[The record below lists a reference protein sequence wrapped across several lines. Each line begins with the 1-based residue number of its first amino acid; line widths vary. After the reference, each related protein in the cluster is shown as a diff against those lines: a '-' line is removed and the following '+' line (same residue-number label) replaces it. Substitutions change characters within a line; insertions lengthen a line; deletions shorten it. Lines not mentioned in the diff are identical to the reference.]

1 MVNIDLMVL
10 AGDYVKTAVISEWKV
25 KVGDS
30 VKKGDVLLVVETNK
44 ITQDIEASCDGIV
57 EQILFQEGDDVEI
70 SKTVAVIVDGSGTAA
85 APEEEKPAI
94 EISGSETASLD
105 TGVRT
110 VITPVAKKM
119 AKEKGIDLD
128 ELTKRFPGKRIG
140 KKEVLAFEEA
150 PAKDFFVTGQHG
162 KEGGETADPADRPST
177 ATAMDCSLLSSSE
190 NSEEAEAAV
199 SVAKT
204 TEIPVK
210 GIRKAIASAMRNSAY
225 SKPHVS
231 MMIDVQ
237 LDEML
242 EMKAFLKN
250 KYPEKRITLTGL
262 LALAV
267 RSALGECPY
276 INGTATEDTITLS
289 DSVNLGIAVDAEG
302 GLLVPVIKN
311 IGAKSGLELFEAVN
325 HAAKGCREGTLA
337 PSDYAGGTF
346 TISNVG
352 ATGVKYF
359 TPIINSPEIAILGVG
374 ASTKEAVVVNGEVRE
389 RTMIGLSLSFDHA
402 VVDGSP
408 AGRFLKTLKEK
419 IEHPFMMA
427 LS

>member
-25 KVGDS
+25 KIGDS

-44 ITQDIEASCDGIV
+44 ITQDIEATCDGIV

-70 SKTVAVIVDGSGTAA
+70 SKTVAIIGDGSGFASV
-85 APEEEKPAI
+85 PEEKKPAI
-94 EISGSETASLD
+94 EITSSEAASVD
-105 TGVRT
+105 AGVRT

-119 AKEKGIDLD
+119 AKEKGIDLE
-128 ELTKRFPGKRIG
+128 ELTKMFPGKRIG

-150 PAKDFFVTGQHG
+150 PAKEDTIIEKLTVEDTAPVEAPAVPVT
-162 KEGGETADPADRPST
+162 K
-177 ATAMDCSLLSSSE
+177 
-190 NSEEAEAAV
+190 
-199 SVAKT
+199 
-204 TEIPVK
+204 IPVK
-210 GIRKAIASAMRNSAY
+210 GMRKAVATAMRNSAY

-242 EMKAFLKN
+242 EMKDYLKN

-267 RSALGECPY
+267 RSALKECPY
-276 INGTATEDTITLS
+276 INGTATEDTIALS
-289 DSVNLGIAVDAEG
+289 SAVNLGIAVDVEG

-311 IGAKSGLELFEAVN
+311 SDAMSGLELFESVN
-325 HAAKGCREGTLA
+325 KVAKGCREGTLP

-359 TPIINSPEIAILGVG
+359 TPIINSPEMAILGVG
-374 ASTKEAVVVNGEVRE
+374 ASTKEVVLVNGEVRE

-402 VVDGSP
+402 AIDGSP
-408 AGRFLKTLKEK
+408 AGRFLKILKEK
-419 IEHPFMMA
+419 IEHPFMIA
-427 LS
+427 LSL

>member
-70 SKTVAVIVDGSGTAA
+70 SKTVAVIGDGSGTAA

-94 EISGSETASLD
+94 EISGSEAASLD

-150 PAKDFFVTGQHG
+150 PAKDFSVTGQHG
-162 KEGGETADPADRPST
+162 KEGGETAAPAIET
-177 ATAMDCSLLSSSE
+177 AASE
-190 NSEEAEAAV
+190 SIVAEAAV
-199 SVAKT
+199 SITKT

-289 DSVNLGIAVDAEG
+289 DFVNLGIAVDAEG

-311 IGAKSGLELFEAVN
+311 IGAMSGLELFEAVN

-337 PSDYAGGTF
+337 PSDYAGG
-346 TISNVG
+346 NLH
-352 ATGVKYF
+352 
-359 TPIINSPEIAILGVG
+359 NQ
-374 ASTKEAVVVNGEVRE
+374 
-389 RTMIGLSLSFDHA
+389 
-402 VVDGSP
+402 
-408 AGRFLKTLKEK
+408 
-419 IEHPFMMA
+419 
-427 LS
+427 